1 MTRLVPGFIA
11 LCAIL
16 LPAGCAQSVHQTE
29 RLAQSDFLVDPGYA
43 GTQSYSYWPG
53 PGYGPG
59 YGIGYGPG
67 YWDIRSGIMAVPTGR
82 SGLAGMVGMAASA
95 QRVLHPVRRALVPR
109 LQFTH
114 PRSSGKDCEP
124 GCHCEA
130 AARFLCCCVLR
141 RLVTRCGPSIIGSC
155 RSRHRGK
162 SRPCV

>member
-43 GTQSYSYWPG
+43 GSQSYSYWPG

-67 YWDIRSGIMAVPTGR
+67 YWGSPLGYY
-82 SGLAGMVGMAASA
+82 VGPYWPLGYGWE
-95 QRVLHPVRRALVPR
+95 VGYGG
-109 LQFTH
+109 F
-114 PRSSGKDCEP
+114 G
-124 GCHCEA
+124 
-130 AARFLCCCVLR
+130 AARP
-141 RLVTRCGPSIIGSC
+141 PSGSP
-155 RSRHRGK
+155 G
-162 SRPCV
+162 SRPTPPVHAPPQFRKRL